1 MVSSP
6 LQDPSLTRLALSA
19 LDSDRVM
26 ELLMTRVR
34 DVSFR
39 YCRAR
44 LATYVGGQQLIDDV
58 AQEICLAVFNALP
71 TFEHSGVPF
80 EAFVYAIGSRKVADA
95 QRGLI
100 RSPLVLVDDVPEQVD
115 PAPTPEQAALAEAD
129 AAEVQA
135 MLEHLPERHREV
147 LVLRVALG
155 LTAERAGATLGM
167 SAGAVRVAQHRAL
180 ERLRGLVAA
189 RAQTLQGSAR

>member
-1 MVSSP
+1 MSIPPDS
-6 LQDPSLTRLALSA
+6 DPSLSRLALSA
-19 LDSDRVM
+19 LDSDHVM

-44 LATYVGGQQLIDDV
+44 LTTYVGGRQLVDDV

-71 TFEHSGVPF
+71 RFEHSGVPF

-95 QRGLI
+95 QRGMI
-100 RSPLVLVDDVPEQVD
+100 RSPLVLVDDVPEQTD
-115 PAPTPEQAALAEAD
+115 AAPTPEQVVLADAD
-129 AAEVQA
+129 AAEVQRV
-135 MLEHLPERHREV
+135 LEHLPEKHREV
-147 LVLRVALG
+147 LVLRIALG
-155 LTAERAGATLGM
+155 LSAERAGATLGM

-180 ERLRGLVAA
+180 ERLRALMAERA
-189 RAQTLQGSAR
+189 RTLQGVAR